1 MNKNLKFSL
10 GKLMVILLLIF
21 GIYVI
26 SSVGVDIIPKFKVGW
41 SEEFVLKLNN
51 VLLNLAYSYIAG
63 LIIYFLISYLP
74 DQIQKRRFQPIVKRD
89 IKRIHLMYLD
99 MINKMNSKKKQDDYK
114 TIPDYNIFEELMECI
129 SPHEKYPTPIEQITD
144 ASYLLTFFYL
154 RVETI
159 EIMKHIHLFKKQVPD
174 RIILLLE
181 ELTNSNL
188 FKMVIMLNSLRV
200 KLGNQNMKDCAKDFY
215 DGFEIVKKLNDEAE
229 KLY

>member
-74 DQIQKRRFQPIVKRD
+74 DQIQKKRFQPIVKRD
-89 IKRIHLMYLD
+89 IKRIHHLFLEMVNS
-99 MINKMNSKKKQDDYK
+99 MSSKKKQDDYK
-114 TIPDYNIFEELMECI
+114 TIPDYNVFEELMECI
-129 SPHEKYPTPIEQITD
+129 SPNEKYPNTIGQITE
-144 ASYLLTFFYL
+144 ASFLRTFFYL
-154 RVETI
+154 RVETL
-159 EIMKHIHLFKKQVPD
+159 EIIKHIHLFKKQVPD

-188 FKMVIMLNSLRV
+188 FKDVIMWNSF
-200 KLGNQNMKDCAKDFY
+200 KGEIGNQNMKEFAKSFY